1 MSNHDPGVTLRQI
14 ADYARQAQAICEGK
28 TLPALMGDWQALL
41 AFERALEILG
51 EAVKRLPAELRARYP
66 AVPWRLVAGM
76 RDRLSHGYDDIRH
89 DVLWN
94 TVQRDVPVLLRTVEQ
109 MLRDLQSGPGG
120 TPGNEPSS

>member
-1 MSNHDPGVTLRQI
+1 MSNHDPKVTLRQLT
-14 ADYARQAQAICEGK
+14 DSARQAQAICAGK
-28 TLPALMGDWQALL
+28 TLPGLMGDWQALL

-51 EAVKRLPAELRARYP
+51 EAVKRLPPELRDRYP

-109 MLRDLQSGPGG
+109 MLRDLEAPGDTPPSRQS
-120 TPGNEPSS
+120 